1 MTSGPWEISLLTD
14 LEFLISRFSKCLSS
28 LSACEEMLSKQD
40 GGFLPGPSGV
50 EVLVTGVSTGWRG
63 CLGAYI
69 SINGT
74 IHLATLLWRQGA
86 RAVFV
91 QVSLAPSSGS
101 SPGRTSPAGTG
112 FTTGQVGRRVLLCT
126 TGSYSIES

>member
-1 MTSGPWEISLLTD
+1 MEGEWVTSGPWEISLLTN
-14 LEFLISRFSKCLSS
+14 LGFLVSRFSKCLSS
-28 LSACEEMLSKQD
+28 LSACEEMLLSKQD
-40 GGFLPGPSGV
+40 GSFLPGPSGV
-50 EVLVTGVSTGWRG
+50 EALVTGASTGWRG

-101 SPGRTSPAGTG
+101 SPG
-112 FTTGQVGRRVLLCT
+112 
-126 TGSYSIES
+126 

>member
-1 MTSGPWEISLLTD
+1 MEGEWVTSGPWEISLLTN
-14 LEFLISRFSKCLSS
+14 LGFLVRFSKCLSS
-28 LSACEEMLSKQD
+28 LSACEEMLLSKQD
-40 GGFLPGPSGV
+40 GSFLPGPSGV
-50 EVLVTGVSTGWRG
+50 EALVTGASIGWRG

-91 QVSLAPSSGS
+91 QVSLAPFSGS
-101 SPGRTSPAGTG
+101 SPG
-112 FTTGQVGRRVLLCT
+112 
-126 TGSYSIES
+126 